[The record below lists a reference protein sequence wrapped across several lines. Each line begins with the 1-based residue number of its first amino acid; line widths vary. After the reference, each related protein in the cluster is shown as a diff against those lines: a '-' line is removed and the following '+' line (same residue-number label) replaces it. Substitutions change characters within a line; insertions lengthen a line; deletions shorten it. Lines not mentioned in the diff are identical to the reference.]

1 MKINENCTK
10 TNTNDDDEYDINCI
24 SNEFSHLMSMAMWA
38 VYQAIT
44 VILLINIL
52 IAMMNTTYHRI
63 WESSDTQWKYSK
75 SFYQIQ
81 FLFPRA
87 VLPSPFRFVYYIAKF
102 IYFCKMKGSQTSEN
116 NRQHE
121 KFQNYK
127 QKLVEIVNIKVHSD
141 YENSI
146 QDDFTDLKQDLQNH
160 ISEKQKT
167 SVNTLQKE
175 INVLKESMEK
185 PMDKFENLR
194 DEVRNLQQE
203 IKDMKE
209 KRRTRFED
217 EIQDLKNMITTLIDQ
232 KKNEEED

>member
-1 MKINENCTK
+1 M
-10 TNTNDDDEYDINCI
+10 
-24 SNEFSHLMSMAMWA
+24 
-38 VYQAIT
+38 
-44 VILLINIL
+44 
-52 IAMMNTTYHRI
+52 
-63 WESSDTQWKYSK
+63 
-75 SFYQIQ
+75 
-81 FLFPRA
+81 
-87 VLPSPFRFVYYIAKF
+87 
-102 IYFCKMKGSQTSEN
+102 
-116 NRQHE
+116 
-121 KFQNYK
+121 
-127 QKLVEIVNIKVHSD
+127 EIVNITVHSD

-194 DEVRNLQQE
+194 EEVRNLQQE

-232 KKNEEED
+232 KKDEKDD